1 MIGESGRSSWWLS
14 ADTDECRE
22 SLSDLV
28 FVPSP
33 SSLLAASSPVFV
45 TGSTS
50 SSRPLS
56 GAGVL
61 FPSWVVPVSGAALAA
76 FSSSLIF
83 AMSSSSSSS
92 CLSSVE
98 NAACS
103 AETRAGVGRLNRF
116 SENSTA
122 HGSGEGCRN
131 SERELLLRD
140 MVLAGGR
147 PGETAAGHEGLC
159 IPRLP
164 SRALGAGASCVWLE
178 FGPFSPPHPPQI
190 ELDAAAGVGNARP
203 GSADAQ
209 SLKPSSSTAHGDA
222 VEKERCLVRVR
233 LGSSRVERGMVG
245 SRFVLV
251 SVAHGEPH
259 GSSMLPRTLSHVA
272 GHYKLVIGDL

>member
-1 MIGESGRSSWWLS
+1 M
-14 ADTDECRE
+14 
-22 SLSDLV
+22 
-28 FVPSP
+28 
-33 SSLLAASSPVFV
+33 LA

-50 SSRPLS
+50 SSRVLS
-56 GAGVL
+56 GVDVL
-61 FPSWVVPVSGAALAA
+61 LQSWVVPVSSTASAA
-76 FSSSLIF
+76 FSSSFIF
-83 AMSSSSSSS
+83 ARSSSSSSS

-122 HGSGEGCRN
+122 HGSGDGCRN

-140 MVLAGGR
+140 MVLTGGR
-147 PGETAAGHEGLC
+147 PGEAAAGHEGLC

-164 SRALGAGASCVWLE
+164 SLALGGCASCVWLE
-178 FGPFSPPHPPQI
+178 FGPFSLPHPPQT
-190 ELDAAAGVGNARP
+190 ELDAAAGVGNDRP

-209 SLKPSSSTAHGDA
+209 SLKPSSSAAHGEA
-222 VEKERCLVRVR
+222 VEKERCLVMVR
-233 LGSSRVERGMVG
+233 PGSSSVERGMAG

-259 GSSMLPRTLSHVA
+259 GSSMLPRTLSHIA
-272 GHYKLVIGDL
+272 GHYKLVIGDV